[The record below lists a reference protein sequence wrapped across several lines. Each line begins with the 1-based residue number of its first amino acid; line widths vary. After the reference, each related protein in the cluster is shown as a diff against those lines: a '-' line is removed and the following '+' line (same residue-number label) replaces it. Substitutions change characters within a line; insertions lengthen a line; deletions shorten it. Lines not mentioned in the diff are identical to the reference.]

1 MKIVLVTG
9 GARSGKSTFGEKY
22 VAELAERIAY
32 IATAIPFDDEMK
44 SRIRHHRDTRPQ
56 EWTTVEKYF
65 EIDRVIP
72 SIAVEHDGIIL
83 DCVTLM
89 VSNMMLEAPGMDW
102 SDPDPLKVHEI
113 QEAALDHA
121 KAIMEALR
129 ASEMSAVLITN
140 EIGMG
145 IVPEN
150 PMARAFR
157 DIAGRVNQCLA
168 GLSDEV
174 WLLVSGIPVKIKSE
188 GLAEMMK

>member
-1 MKIVLVTG
+1 LKIVLVTG

-22 VAELAERIAY
+22 IAELASRIAY

-44 SRIRHHRDTRPQ
+44 SRILHHRDSRPQ

-72 SIAVEHDGIIL
+72 SIAVEHNGIIL

-89 VSNMMLEAPGMDW
+89 VSNMMLEAPDVDW
-102 SDPDPLKVHEI
+102 ENPDPSKVNDI
-113 QEAALDHA
+113 QEAALTHA
-121 KAIMEALR
+121 KAIVEALR
-129 ASEMSAVLITN
+129 ASSMSGVLITN

-157 DIAGRVNQCLA
+157 DIAGRVNQA
-168 GLSDEV
+168 IAAMSDEV
-174 WLLVSGIPVKIKSE
+174 WLLVSGIPVKIK
-188 GLAEMMK
+188 

>member
-1 MKIVLVTG
+1 LKIVLVTG

-22 VAELAERIAY
+22 IAELASRIAY

-44 SRIRHHRDTRPQ
+44 SRIKHHRGSRPQ

-72 SIAVEHDGIIL
+72 SIAFEHDGIIL

-89 VSNMMLEAPGMDW
+89 VSNMMLEAPDVDW
-102 SDPDPLKVHEI
+102 ENPDPAKVNEI
-113 QEAALDHA
+113 QDAAIAHA
-121 KAIMEALR
+121 KAIVEALK
-129 ASEMSAVLITN
+129 ASKMSGVLITN

-157 DIAGRVNQCLA
+157 DIAGRVNQTIA
-168 GLSDEV
+168 SMSDEV
-174 WLLVSGIPVKIKSE
+174 WLLVSGIPVKIK
-188 GLAEMMK
+188 